1 MALTRFQIWSGG
13 WARLRSKNKKM
24 NRTWESLVPLD
35 LYSKQRS
42 SPASL
47 LVALFRQEKKVLVFK
62 LANTSRS
69 PDGQDNQRSAV
80 YPCRGNTPQN
90 PSLSR
95 GEKKICR
102 HADAGN
108 NRLPNDLR
116 ERDPAEEP
124 RDGDVVL
131 ATIHQSRHE
140 QRDRGPTQAEETN
153 QGPPDYQIDKRIH
166 GDDSQCN
173 LFAMAGHERLT

>member
-80 YPCRGNTPQN
+80 YRRRGNTSQN
-90 PSLSR
+90 SCLSR

-102 HADAGN
+102 HAYARN
-108 NRLPNDLR
+108 NRLPNDLC
-116 ERDPAEEP
+116 ERDPTEKP
-124 RDGDVVL
+124 RDWNVVL
-131 ATIHQSRHE
+131 ATIYQSRRQ
-140 QRDRGPTQAEETN
+140 QRDRRATQAEDAD
-153 QGPPDYQIDKRIH
+153 QGPAD
-166 GDDSQCN
+166 
-173 LFAMAGHERLT
+173 